1 MSEPIPERADV
12 RQLRIQAKELLRSL
26 QNGDESVDGIEPSKA
41 KLADA
46 QRLIARKYGFSSW
59 PKLVDQV
66 ETPILLEQF
75 QQAVY
80 TGDASGLERLLN
92 SKPALRK
99 HINDPVFSFDSPA
112 IVPASRHPKAK
123 ELVPIL
129 VHYGANPNQR
139 TGWWAGG
146 FGVLD
151 HANEEVTNLLL
162 NLGAKFD
169 VWSAAAHGRVDVLKD
184 LIEKDPELVN
194 APGGDGMRPL
204 HFAANAETAEF
215 LIEKG
220 ADLGLRDVDHE
231 STAIQYQVNR
241 PEVLKVLLAHGAEPD
256 VFTAVALNDVALIR
270 RLIEDDPSV
279 VESRVGEG
287 KFVTKESNGGHIY
300 AYTVG
305 PSMTPHQFAAK
316 LGHREVVEAL
326 TEHASPSRRLV
337 VAALREDADEV
348 NRILE
353 THPNVGKDMGADA
366 RSITDAAQEGRTE
379 AVRLLLLAGVDP
391 TTPGMDSGSALHTA
405 CWFGHLDIVKLLV
418 SRVPLDLLDAVHG
431 SPPLGWAAHG
441 SQWCRNPKGDYVAV
455 VRTLIEAG
463 ADVHVP
469 ANKFGATMLQQAGKR
484 DDVKAVLREF
494 GAK

>member
-12 RQLRIQAKELLRSL
+12 RQLRIQAKELLRAL
-26 QNGDESVDGIEPSKA
+26 QSGDEVAEGIDPAKA

-46 QRLIARKYGFSSW
+46 LRLIARKYGFSSW
-59 PKLVDQV
+59 PKLVNQV

-75 QQAVY
+75 QQLVY
-80 TGDASGLERLLN
+80 SGDAKGLEKLFKT
-92 SKPALRK
+92 KPALRK
-99 HINDPVFSFDSPA
+99 HVNDPIFSFDSPA

-129 VHYGANPNQR
+129 VRYGANLNQR

-151 HANEEVTNLLL
+151 YASDDVAELLL
-162 NLGAKFD
+162 GFGATYD
-169 VWSAAAHGRVDVLKD
+169 VWSAAAHGRVDVLQD
-184 LIEKDPELVN
+184 LIEREPDLVN
-194 APGGDGMRPL
+194 APGGDGMRPI
-204 HFAANAETAEF
+204 HFAANAETAQF

-220 ADLGLRDVDHE
+220 ADLALRDVDHE
-231 STAIQYQVNR
+231 STPIQYQVNR
-241 PEVLKVLLAHGAEPD
+241 PDVLKVLLAHGAEPD
-256 VFTAVALNDVALIR
+256 IFTAVALNDVVLLRKLIG
-270 RLIEDDPSV
+270 EDPNI

-316 LGHREVVEAL
+316 LGHREVVDAL

-348 NRILE
+348 NRILAK
-353 THPNVGKDMGADA
+353 HPNVGKEMGADA

-379 AVRLLLLAGVDP
+379 AVRLLLFAGVNP

-405 CWFGHLDIVKLLV
+405 CWFGNLDIVKLLV
-418 SRVPLDLLDAVHG
+418 DRVPLDLLDAVHG

-441 SQWCRNPKGDYVAV
+441 SQWCRNPRGDYVAV
-455 VRTLIEAG
+455 VKLLIEAG
-463 ADVHVP
+463 ADVNAA
-469 ANKFGATMLQQAGKR
+469 ANKFGVTMLQQAGKR
-484 DDVKAVLREF
+484 EDVKAVLRAA